1 MQLKGTNESTPIVAT
16 HSAFF
21 SICNMQCL
29 FTFTNLEHCLI
40 RLLEVAETQL
50 QETAAGQLRSTY
62 CNLTNPA
69 LTISLEG
76 FADGKGSEWRHA
88 FGLVGARTFGEKELQ
103 KLAFNQ
109 QAATTA

>member
-1 MQLKGTNESTPIVAT
+1 MLYLQCRAVMKANSWFCNILCLLTN
-16 HSAFF
+16 
-21 SICNMQCL
+21 
-29 FTFTNLEHCLI
+29 NLERCLI
-40 RLLEVAETQL
+40 RLLEVAEAQL
-50 QETAAGQLRSTY
+50 QEAAAGQLRSTY

-69 LTISLEG
+69 LTVSLEG